1 VSGWAEPTARSADI
15 LVGEFWGLSSPQ
27 LRTIP
32 IRDLVAIHSAFAV
45 DFKPLAW
52 LSLGHVL
59 EAFMRYLFIFLLAGV
74 VGAGCQSNLAKA
86 PTARGVVAPFPEIPP
101 AAEAD
106 PSNRHFVTAW
116 VPTVMEVE
124 RGDDSLAVSFP
135 SLQPT
140 NLTVGYKMTVG
151 IRQEESIYHDGAEK
165 PINMGLQ
172 SGLAFAAGTNVLAV
186 PTVEY
191 SQPGQN
197 FDFEHRITIFETDL
211 PAQHMW
217 SPESGKYYKVLWT
230 GTFREPI
237 R

>member
-1 VSGWAEPTARSADI
+1 
-15 LVGEFWGLSSPQ
+15 
-27 LRTIP
+27 
-32 IRDLVAIHSAFAV
+32 
-45 DFKPLAW
+45 
-52 LSLGHVL
+52 
-59 EAFMRYLFIFLLAGV
+59 MRYLFMFFLAGA

-86 PTARGVVAPFPEIPP
+86 PVGHANVVSFQDVPP
-101 AAEAD
+101 VAEAD
-106 PSNRHFVTAW
+106 PANRHFVTAW

-151 IRQEESIYHDGAEK
+151 IRQEESIYHDGTEK

-172 SGLAFAAGTNVLAV
+172 SGLAFAASTNVLAV
-186 PTVEY
+186 PTVDY

-217 SPESGKYYKVLWT
+217 SPESGKHYKVLWT